1 MRTIQQRPTFFVSF
15 LIGQLVKKN
24 LIPCRLTLYGENFL
38 YLTFK
43 YYSKNKLSIKT
54 ILAYQSGSP
63 MGLIN
68 PLCTSRLNLYDD
80 IEEFT
85 VKLFSVQFSSGF
97 FSRKALDLCFYMQ
110 KTEVF
115 YLVWNSFYNFL
126 CPQNLKK

>member
-54 ILAYQSGSP
+54 ILAY
-63 MGLIN
+63 
-68 PLCTSRLNLYDD
+68 
-80 IEEFT
+80 
-85 VKLFSVQFSSGF
+85 
-97 FSRKALDLCFYMQ
+97 
-110 KTEVF
+110 
-115 YLVWNSFYNFL
+115 
-126 CPQNLKK
+126 